1 MAYIF
6 MYMCSQGLTQE
17 ASKPL
22 EYLPDKSVIVC
33 KLSCQSC
40 LTLFNPLDYSLPG
53 YSVHGI
59 SQARILGQVAISDS
73 RESS

>member
-1 MAYIF
+1 MA
-6 MYMCSQGLTQE
+6 GLWS
-17 ASKPL
+17 APGIKALSPWNICL
-22 EYLPDKSVIVC
+22 IRVSLYNDHAC
-33 KLSCQSC
+33 KLSSQSC
-40 LTLFNPLDYSLPG
+40 LTLFNALDHSLPG